1 MSEVPGAGEHEPA
14 DCADVL
20 ASLDLFLDAE
30 IDSASDADIRKHLDE
45 CAPCL
50 TEYDLERVVKALVA
64 RSCSERAPQ
73 PLRDRVMLTIR
84 QVHVHLSDANGD
96 VITDVHVV
104 DQVDRLGPD
113 ERWR

>member
-1 MSEVPGAGEHEPA
+1 MTERPDEMEQEPA

-30 IDSASDADIRKHLDE
+30 IDTASDAEIRRHLE
-45 CAPCL
+45 QCAPCL
-50 TEYDLERVVKALVA
+50 TEFDLERVVKALVK

-73 PLRDRVMLTIR
+73 PLRDRVMLSIR
-84 QVHVHLSDANGD
+84 QVHVQMSDANGD

-104 DQVDRLGPD
+104 GRVDRLGPD
-113 ERWR
+113 EHRD

>member
-1 MSEVPGAGEHEPA
+1 MSEVSGAGAHEPA

-30 IDSASDADIRKHLDE
+30 IDSASDAEIRQHLDQ

-50 TEYDLERVVKALVA
+50 SEYDLERVVKALVA

-73 PLRDRVMLTIR
+73 PLRDRVMLSIR
-84 QVHVHLSDANGD
+84 QVHVQITDTDGD
-96 VITDVHVV
+96 VVTDVHM
-104 DQVDRLGPD
+104 VDRVDRRGPD